1 MQSKT
6 LFKPEKTTLSESD
19 FKEELIS
26 VKEELLNEENYE
38 NLHMLEANRVVDE
51 PVKPT
56 SEQVQKAIEKRFGQT
71 GLSLENL
78 EVSVDAQSKVITVTR
93 KRK

>member
-1 MQSKT
+1 
-6 LFKPEKTTLSESD
+6 
-19 FKEELIS
+19 
-26 VKEELLNEENYE
+26 
-38 NLHMLEANRVVDE
+38 MLEANRVVDE

-78 EVSVDAQSKVITVTR
+78 EVSVDAQSKVIIVTR